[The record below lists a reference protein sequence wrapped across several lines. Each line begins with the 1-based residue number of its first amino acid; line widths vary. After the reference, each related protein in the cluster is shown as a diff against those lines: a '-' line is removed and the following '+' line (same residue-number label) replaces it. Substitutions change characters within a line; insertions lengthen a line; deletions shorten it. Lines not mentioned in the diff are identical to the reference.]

1 MKTLNDE
8 AYRME
13 PNPLIYDFYR
23 QIDAKNVVIKLPGG
37 KTGVLK
43 RGQLIDFADGEYSIH
58 AENGVAN
65 CLVSDD
71 VYYADTD
78 TEVVASVYISGNF
91 RKNKV
96 ITDAELTETDADNL
110 RIHGICLK

>member
-1 MKTLNDE
+1 MEQLNKE

-13 PNPLIYDFYR
+13 PNSLIYDFHR
-23 QIDAKNVVIKLPGG
+23 PIDAKNIVIGLTAG
-37 KTGVLK
+37 KEGVLK
-43 RGQLIDFADGEYSIH
+43 RGQLIDFADGTYTLHTEG
-58 AENGVAN
+58 GVAN

-71 VYYADTD
+71 VSYTAAD

-91 RKNKV
+91 RANKV
-96 ITDAELTETDADNL
+96 ITDVELTETDADNL

>member
-1 MKTLNDE
+1 MRELNRE

-23 QIDAKNVVIKLPGG
+23 QIDAKNVVIKLTDA
-37 KTGVLK
+37 KAGVLK
-43 RGQLIDFADGEYSIH
+43 RGQLIDFADGEYTPH
-58 AENGVAN
+58 TEGGAAN

-71 VYYADTD
+71 VSYKETD
-78 TEVVASVYISGNF
+78 TEVVVSVYISGNF
-91 RKNKV
+91 RANKV
-96 ITDAELTETDADNL
+96 ITDAVLTETDADNL

>member
-1 MKTLNDE
+1 MKQLNE
-8 AYRME
+8 EVYRME

-23 QIDAKNVVIKLPGG
+23 PIDAKNVVIKLSGG

-43 RGQLIDFADGEYSIH
+43 RGQLIDFADDEYTIH
-58 AENGVAN
+58 AEGGVAN

-71 VYYADTD
+71 VHYTDTD
-78 TEVVASVYISGNF
+78 TEMVVSVYISGNF